1 MFFEGL
7 TRLAMGLAHLLL
19 SEMILIGLQDRLV
32 SEFKGTSPTTTQFAY
47 CWPLSHRYSSAIGR
61 WRVLSYGEANI
72 LPWFVHAALHW
83 WGVGWFADCSS
94 YRPTRI
100 GAQEVLFIVYWK
112 RWREQSWLSSC
123 DDKMEGENL
132 FQWHAFSAR
141 FSSPQ
146 SWSEFGEKITW
157 SLSVICA
164 WFPWSTFQRCSVFVC
179 GHICFHHG
187 EDSSNNHA
195 IGFMNGGACF
205 SSSCHSN
212 AVVAFS
218 LRAPLFMRTSTC
230 SDHWRRPGVCG
241 MLQP

>member
-1 MFFEGL
+1 MRGG
-7 TRLAMGLAHLLL
+7 MICWLLL
-19 SEMILIGLQDRLV
+19 VPPD
-32 SEFKGTSPTTTQFAY
+32 T
-47 CWPLSHRYSSAIGR
+47 
-61 WRVLSYGEANI
+61 N
-72 LPWFVHAALHW
+72 
-83 WGVGWFADCSS
+83 
-94 YRPTRI
+94 
-100 GAQEVLFIVYWK
+100 
-112 RWREQSWLSSC
+112 WREQSWVRVMRKWREKISSSGMLSQH
-123 DDKMEGENL
+123 DFHLK
-132 FQWHAFSAR
+132 
-141 FSSPQ
+141 
-146 SWSEFGEKITW
+146 WSEFGEKITW

-164 WFPWSTFQRCSVFVC
+164 WSPWSTFQRCSVFVC